1 MITTRRRTARPWILT
16 ASLVALAPL
25 AVDAQEPFPGLD
37 AYVNQTLA
45 TWHVPGVS
53 IGIVRNDTVLYT
65 KGYGVRAFGAAA
77 PVDDH
82 TLFEIGSSSKAF
94 TATLVA
100 MLVGDGKMRW
110 DAHVTDYLPGFR
122 LYDPYASAE
131 LTLRDALT
139 HRSGLARGELVWLGA
154 GISRDEVLHRVRYL
168 KPAWGFRARFGYQN
182 MMYLAAG
189 EAAGKAAGS
198 TWDELIAKRIF
209 EPLGM
214 TSSVTSMP
222 PATTQNLAS
231 PHTAPHD
238 SLHAIDRSSLEDI
251 GPAGSINSNA
261 RDMAQWLRFQL
272 ADGVY
277 NGKRLVSSAALKVTH
292 SPQTII
298 GAGELGP
305 VDSLVTFST
314 YGMGWIVEDY
324 RHELVWQHGGNT
336 LGMTAAVGMM
346 PEHKFGVVV
355 LSNMA
360 GSQVPD
366 LLMRY
371 IFERQLGL
379 PKRDVSAEAY
389 ARYTVLRR
397 RADSAEK
404 AQLAQRTPG
413 GKAPLALSAYA
424 GTYSDSLYGDATVS
438 VQDDHLFL
446 TRGEWKG
453 PLTFWNDENFRWSEL
468 SMFVKFEVAPSG
480 TISGMTFGL
489 PGDVTTLTRK
499 QIRPNS
505 SATRDALVPQKPREK
520 VLHASEG
527 VEPPAV
533 Q

>member
-1 MITTRRRTARPWILT
+1 MIISRRRAPRPWILAATLT
-16 ASLVALAPL
+16 AFGPL
-25 AVDAQEPFPGLD
+25 AAAQEPFPGLD
-37 AYVNQTLA
+37 AYVTQGLA

-53 IGIVRNDTVLYT
+53 IAIVRNDSVLYT
-65 KGYGVRAFGAAA
+65 KGYGVRVTGAPAA
-77 PVDDH
+77 VDDR

-110 DAHVTDYLPGFR
+110 DAHVSDYLPGFR

-131 LTLRDALT
+131 LTVRDALT

-154 GISRDEVLHRVRYL
+154 GISRDEVLHRIRYL

-189 EAAGKAAGS
+189 EAAAKAAGT
-198 TWDELIAKRIF
+198 TWDDLVAKRIF

-214 TSSVTSMP
+214 TSSITSAP
-222 PATTQNLAS
+222 DVKELNIAS

-238 SLHAIDRSSLEDI
+238 SVRALARSSLDDI
-251 GPAGSINSNA
+251 APAGSINSNA

-360 GSQVPD
+360 GSQLPGI
-366 LLMRY
+366 LMRY
-371 IFERQLGL
+371 IFERQLKL
-379 PKRDVSAEAY
+379 PPRDVSAEAY
-389 ARYTVLRR
+389 QAYLVQRH
-397 RADSAEK
+397 RADSVEK

-413 GKAPLALSAYA
+413 GKPALALTAYA

-438 VQDDHLFL
+438 VQDDHLVL

-453 PLTFWNDENFRWSEL
+453 PLTYWNDENFRWSEL
-468 SMFVKFEVAPSG
+468 SMFIKFDVAPSG
-480 TISGMTFGL
+480 TVSGMTFGL
-489 PGDVTTLTRK
+489 PGDVTNLTRK
-499 QIRPNS
+499 PLRPS
-505 SATRDALVPQKPREK
+505 SPAARHVLVPQKPREK
-520 VLHASEG
+520 VLHASEE
-527 VEPPAV
+527 VKPPAV
-533 Q
+533 H

>member
-1 MITTRRRTARPWILT
+1 MTTARRRAPRPWILT
-16 ASLVALAPL
+16 ASFVVLGPL
-25 AVDAQEPFPGLD
+25 TAVAQEPFPGLD
-37 AYVNQTLA
+37 AYVTQGLA
-45 TWHVPGVS
+45 TWHVPGIS
-53 IGIVRNDTVLYT
+53 IAIVRNDSVVYT
-65 KGYGVRAFGAAA
+65 KGYGVRVTGATA

-110 DAHVTDYLPGFR
+110 DAHLSDYLPGFR

-131 LTLRDALT
+131 LTVRDALT

-154 GISRDEVLHRVRYL
+154 GISRDEVLRRVRYL
-168 KPAWGFRARFGYQN
+168 KPAWGFRSRFGYQN

-189 EAAGKAAGS
+189 EAAGKAAGT
-198 TWDELIAKRIF
+198 TWDDLVAKRIF

-214 TSSVTSMP
+214 TSTITSMP
-222 PATTQNLAS
+222 SPKEQNVAS
-231 PHTAPHD
+231 PHVAPHD
-238 SLHAIDRSSLEDI
+238 SLRALARSSLDDI
-251 GPAGSINSNA
+251 APAGSINSNA

-272 ADGVY
+272 ADGVV
-277 NGKRLVSSAALKVTH
+277 NGKRLVSSAALKMTH

-314 YGMGWIVEDY
+314 YGMGWIVENY

-360 GSQVPD
+360 GSQLPGI
-366 LLMRY
+366 LMRY
-371 IFERQLGL
+371 IFERQLKL
-379 PKRDVSAEAY
+379 PPRDVSAEAY
-389 ARYTVLRR
+389 KAYLVQRQ

-413 GKAPLALSAYA
+413 GKAPLALTAYA
-424 GTYSDSLYGDATVS
+424 GTYSDSLYGDVTVS
-438 VQDDHLFL
+438 VQDDHLVL

-468 SMFVKFEVAPSG
+468 SMFIKFDVAPSG
-480 TISGMTFGL
+480 TINGMTFGL

-499 QIRPNS
+499 QPRPS
-505 SATRDALVPQKPREK
+505 SPAARDALVPQKPRQK
-520 VLHASEG
+520 ILHTTEG

>member
-1 MITTRRRTARPWILT
+1 
-16 ASLVALAPL
+16 
-25 AVDAQEPFPGLD
+25 
-37 AYVNQTLA
+37 
-45 TWHVPGVS
+45 
-53 IGIVRNDTVLYT
+53 VLYT
-65 KGYGVRAFGAAA
+65 KGYGVRATGATAT
-77 PVDDH
+77 VDDH

-110 DAHVTDYLPGFR
+110 DAHVSDYLPGLR

-131 LTLRDALT
+131 LTVRDALT

-154 GISRDEVLHRVRYL
+154 SISRDEVLRRLRYL
-168 KPAWGFRARFGYQN
+168 KPAWGFRSRFGYQN

-189 EAAGKAAGS
+189 EAAGKAVGT
-198 TWDELIAKRIF
+198 TWDDLVAKRIF

-214 TSSVTSMP
+214 TSTITSMP
-222 PATTQNLAS
+222 AATAQNIAS

-238 SLHAIDRSSLEDI
+238 SLRALARSSLDDI
-251 GPAGSINSNA
+251 APAGSINSNA

-298 GAGELGP
+298 GPGELGP
-305 VDSLVTFST
+305 VDSLVSFST

-360 GSQVPD
+360 GSQLPD

-397 RADSAEK
+397 RADSVEK

-438 VQDDHLFL
+438 VQDDHLVL
-446 TRGEWKG
+446 ARGEWKG

-468 SMFVKFEVAPSG
+468 SMFIKFEVAPSG

-499 QIRPNS
+499 QLRPNS

-527 VEPPAV
+527 VEPPAM